1 LPSIIIGLVRTKWNE
16 EAFSYLCYFIPVL
29 YAGYRILEVNS
40 KIKSVMTKKVEEKVE
55 K

>member
-1 LPSIIIGLVRTKWNE
+1 MPSIVIGLVGTKWGE
-16 EAFSYLCYFIPVL
+16 QAFSYLCYFIPVL
-29 YAGYRILEVNS
+29 YAGYRIWEVDS